1 MNDAR
6 VAESMGHHPSI
17 YTFRKKKNEHRA
29 VNCHF
34 TEMQDSLSGR
44 NNKQEREEGKDAARE
59 RAQREVMP
67 LISQSLQNSDGL
79 ETTLLER
86 TLSWMLPSH
95 CKSIIS
101 TSECHCHISRPLS
114 SHIYR

>member
-1 MNDAR
+1 MMQGLQRAWGAIHLFIPPGR
-6 VAESMGHHPSI
+6 KI
-17 YTFRKKKNEHRA
+17 YEHRT

-44 NNKQEREEGKDAARE
+44 NNKQEREEGEDAVRE

-67 LISQSLQNSDGL
+67 LISQSLRNSDGL

-86 TLSWMLPSH
+86 TLS
-95 CKSIIS
+95 
-101 TSECHCHISRPLS
+101 
-114 SHIYR
+114 

>member
-6 VAESMGHHPSI
+6 FAESMGHHPSI

-44 NNKQEREEGKDAARE
+44 NNKQERE
-59 RAQREVMP
+59 
-67 LISQSLQNSDGL
+67 DG
-79 ETTLLER
+79 
-86 TLSWMLPSH
+86 
-95 CKSIIS
+95 
-101 TSECHCHISRPLS
+101 
-114 SHIYR
+114 